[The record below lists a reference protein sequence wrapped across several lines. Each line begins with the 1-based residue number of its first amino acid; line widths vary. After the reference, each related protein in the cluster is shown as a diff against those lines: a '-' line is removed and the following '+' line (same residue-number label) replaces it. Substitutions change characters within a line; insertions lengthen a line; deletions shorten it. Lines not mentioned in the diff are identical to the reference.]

1 MLQRTLTMHDRRQLF
16 RNRVYYGGMLA
27 FNARN
32 STMACVVRNFSRLGA
47 KIAFE
52 GAALLPDEFD
62 FMVERKSLCC
72 VARMV
77 WRGRNEA
84 GLAFRDIN
92 AANEI
97 VPLDWARK
105 LAASERNNHRLASRI
120 EQLRSEY

>member
-1 MLQRTLTMHDRRQLF
+1 MHDRRQLY
-16 RNRVYYGGMLA
+16 RTRVYYGGMLA

-62 FMVERKSLCC
+62 FVVERKSLSC

-84 GLAFRDIN
+84 GLTFRDVN
-92 AANEI
+92 DANDV

-105 LAASERNNHRLASRI
+105 LRASERTNRRLLSRI
-120 EQLRSEY
+120 EQLRSEG